1 MAKVVRDGDR
11 VRLELS
17 FMEKLGAFHWATIET
32 SVDSITSISKV
43 DRAWT
48 RETIRGVRAPGTA
61 FPYVI
66 ALGTM
71 RHRRGKDFVAIYFR
85 RPAWV
90 IEIDGR
96 PFKRWVLTSNQ
107 NFSLAE
113 LGSAL

>member
-11 VRLELS
+11 VRLVLS
-17 FMEKLGAFHWATIET
+17 PMEKLGAFNWAKIET
-32 SVDSITSISKV
+32 PIDAITSISQV

-71 RHRRGKDFVAIYFR
+71 RHLNGKDFVAIYLR

-96 PFKRWVLTSNQ
+96 PFKRWVLTSEQ
-107 NFSLAE
+107 NLEQLLEAR
-113 LGSAL
+113 

>member
-1 MAKVVRDGDR
+1 MAKVIREGDR

-17 FMEKLGAFHWATIET
+17 AMEKLGAVNWSKIET
-32 SVDSITSISKV
+32 PISAITSISVV

-71 RHRRGKDFVAIYFR
+71 RHRGGKDFVAIYFR

-96 PFKRWVLTSNQ
+96 PFKRWVLTSNDNLEQ
-107 NFSLAE
+107 LLEAR
-113 LGSAL
+113 